1 MNEFNKIYEQI
12 YLNYYNQLEKM
23 RKNKIYEFILI
34 IATNIMSLIVF
45 YIILVI
51 IIRHESAQN
60 WFALVAWVGTSI
72 IFFNIFNLIRYFVR
86 YLNGR
91 RNDKYT
97 YFFKENVIKNLVNSI
112 ENKLEFMT
120 GFGLLESI
128 YIQGEFEN
136 FDKYYSEDLIKG
148 ILNNG
153 CQIYLAEVRTEW
165 RRRHN
170 FILDGVRT
178 RRKRRLGTTSET
190 HSTIIPIFYGIYANV
205 QLKKNINSF
214 IQLKKNKLIN
224 FNSLGDILKTN
235 TTKYSRKK
243 VNMNSQEFDKIYDV
257 FSSDSIMPTK
267 LLTADIMQMLVDF
280 KKQNNIIPEFTLK
293 ENILHIRFNTG
304 KMFETLILKKSL
316 DYSTLKH
323 YYDTLNIILKLIE
336 NLINAID
343 EME

>member
-23 RKNKIYEFILI
+23 RKNKIYQFILI
-34 IATNIMSLIVF
+34 IATNIMSVIVF
-45 YIILVI
+45 YIILDI
-51 IIRHESAQN
+51 IIRKVSVQD
-60 WFALVAWVGTSI
+60 WFVLVALVGTSI
-72 IFFNIFNLIRYFVR
+72 IFLNLLYSAVYFVT
-86 YLNGR
+86 YFNGR

-97 YFFKENVIKNLVNSI
+97 YYFKENVIKNLVNSI

-165 RRRHN
+165 K
-170 FILDGVRT
+170 T
-178 RRKRRLGTTSET
+178 RREVTSKT
-190 HSTIIPIFYGIYANV
+190 HSTVIPIFYGIYANV

-224 FNSLGDILKTN
+224 LNSLGNIPKTN
-235 TTKYSRKK
+235 TTKYFRKK

-257 FSSDSIMPTK
+257 FSSDSIMTMK